1 MFDTMQEQ
9 TDQQTTY
16 QQASVL
22 RYASGDVSVS
32 TRVVFRNSLSYDAYP
47 SKYTD
52 RNYLPTRSSFWTESD
67 NIYIHVGSRAF
78 WVKLT
83 WLQQQIVSKIG

>member
-32 TRVVFRNSLSYDAYP
+32 TRVVFRNRAHSAMMLTPVSTRTGIICLRDQAFEQSLII
-47 SKYTD
+47 YTYMLAQE
-52 RNYLPTRSSFWTESD
+52 RF
-67 NIYIHVGSRAF
+67 G
-78 WVKLT
+78 
-83 WLQQQIVSKIG
+83 